1 MFGEFLNIVFKS
13 IKLDRSL
20 YKDNK
25 NFGEAAI
32 YFAGLI
38 MILDGVAGAVAA
50 NTVVKT
56 AIGVSGLTAIITW
69 FVWAILIY
77 VIGVKLFPDKDT
89 KIPFKKVLTAVG
101 FAHAPGLIR
110 FFAVTPELMI
120 PIIFLTQFWIF
131 AGLIIST
138 KQILNLKSN
147 MIWPFFN
154 VFSSKNNSGLLFV
167 TLINF
172 NKSLTNIDLVTIS
185 KLDEIILFLS
195 NDTSETSDFIYS
207 KDRGLFEKN
216 IVAPTVLAFILKL
229 NGSIV
234 NLIFFKSNS
243 KFLLVWIILFFIWL
257 LNLSVSIPMVLK

>member
-1 MFGEFLNIVFKS
+1 MFGEFLNIIFKS

-147 MIWPFFN
+147 M
-154 VFSSKNNSGLLFV
+154 
-167 TLINF
+167 
-172 NKSLTNIDLVTIS
+172 KSFGIV
-185 KLDEIILFLS
+185 FLS
-195 NDTSETSDFIYS
+195 FLI
-207 KDRGLFEKN
+207 
-216 IVAPTVLAFILKL
+216 IVFL
-229 NGSIV
+229 SISFV
-234 NLIFFKSNS
+234 MSRMDAMPINQIS
-243 KFLLVWIILFFIWL
+243 
-257 LNLSVSIPMVLK
+257 